1 MQRPYRVRRRE
12 NHKDSVVMTIG
23 EFFYV
28 QSSGFDLIGR
38 WGDSQVAQFSVS
50 GLTQENPE
58 TRFLVDFYCSK
69 QRFILESGFVCVSP
83 NILILDVLNDL

>member
-1 MQRPYRVRRRE
+1 M
-12 NHKDSVVMTIG
+12 
-23 EFFYV
+23 
-28 QSSGFDLIGR
+28 
-38 WGDSQVAQFSVS
+38 
-50 GLTQENPE
+50 NPE